1 MYVLNHF
8 ISGVF
13 NMQGSTISIPQPD
26 AAGQTNGPD
35 LVSHI
40 NSCQTTFK
48 QIPNFVAVDFYEK
61 GSLTETVAKVN
72 KVTWNGIVAT
82 SGKNDTTNGGSKGSG
97 NGSGNGLNAAAG
109 SLLSGKSVAAGF
121 LATAAGAITLLL

>member
-13 NMQGSTISIPQPD
+13 SWQGDSISIPQPD
-26 AAGQTNGPD
+26 AADQTNGPD

-48 QIPNFVAVDFYEK
+48 QIPNFVAVDFYQK

-82 SGKNDTTNGGSKGSG
+82 AGNNGTTNGGSKGSG
-97 NGSGNGLNAAAG
+97 NNSGSGNAAAG
-109 SLLSGKSVAAGF
+109 SLLTDKFVATGF
-121 LATAAGAITLLL
+121 LATAVGAITLLL